1 MSSDSISRREFGKL
15 AVVGLGSI
23 LIPPMAGLH
32 GFRPSTKLSE
42 FPQAERLGRVLAGR
56 VPIKKR
62 PDIDSP
68 DVGTLYEDDV
78 VVWLREVV
86 GSRPLWNSQRFIET
100 PDGYLYAANIQPVK
114 NLPNQPLE
122 QLPEAN
128 KNGGMWV
135 EVSVPYADLTL
146 DNPPARSPWL
156 KGNLHPRVYYSQI
169 LWVDQIKNDSSGQ
182 IQYRVKELYGS
193 YGDIFWVQGAA
204 LRPLQPEEFTPI
216 HPEVEDKTVVVDV
229 TYQTLSCY
237 EGKDEIYFTR
247 VSTGDKFDAQGNP
260 VDKWSTPV
268 GPHHIWR
275 KMVSVHMSGGTTGGG
290 YDLPGIGWTSLFS
303 GNGVAIHSTFWH
315 NNFGVPMSH
324 GCVNARPHDAEFV
337 FRWTAPTVPADTGDV
352 TISGTTSTEVVVIE
366 G

>member
-1 MSSDSISRREFGKL
+1 MPPDSISRREFCKV
-15 AVVGLGSI
+15 AMVGLGGF
-23 LIPPMAGLH
+23 LFPNVAGNPGVH
-32 GFRPSTKLSE
+32 WVARQAE
-42 FPQAERLGRVLAGR
+42 FPQAERLGRICAGN
-56 VPIKKR
+56 VPLKKR
-62 PDIDSP
+62 PDMESP
-68 DVGTLYEDDV
+68 DVSTLYEDDV
-78 VVWLREVV
+78 IVWLREVV

-100 PDGYLYAANIQPVK
+100 PDGFLYAANIQPVR

-122 QLPEAN
+122 ELPGTNNE
-128 KNGGMWV
+128 GMWV

-146 DNPPARSPWL
+146 DNPPPRSPWL

-169 LWVDQIKNDSSGQ
+169 LWVDQIKKDPGGQ
-182 IQYRVKELYGS
+182 IWYRVKELYGS
-193 YGDIFWVQGAA
+193 YGDIFWVPGEA
-204 LRPLQPEEFTPI
+204 LRPLSADDFEPI
-216 HPEVEDKTVVVDV
+216 HPEIEDKTVVVDV

-237 EGKDEIYFTR
+237 EGKDEIYFAR
-247 VSTGDKFDAQGNP
+247 VSTGAKFDAQGNP
-260 VDKWSTPV
+260 VEKWSTPV

-324 GCVNARPHDAEFV
+324 GCVNARPQDAEFV
-337 FRWTAPTVPADTGDV
+337 FRWTAPTAPADTGDV
-352 TISGTTSTEVVVIE
+352 TISGTASTQVVVVE

>member
-1 MSSDSISRREFGKL
+1 MPPDTITRREFCKISAL
-15 AVVGLGSI
+15 SLGS
-23 LIPPMAGLH
+23 LFIPGALEAGIFLPMRL
-32 GFRPSTKLSE
+32 LDD
-42 FPQAERLGRVLAGR
+42 FPQAERLGRVCAGK
-56 VPIKKR
+56 VPLKQR
-62 PDIDSP
+62 PDMDSP
-68 DVGTLYEDDV
+68 DVGALFEDDV
-78 VVWLREVV
+78 VAWLREVV
-86 GSRPLWNSQRFIET
+86 GSRPLWNSQRFIDT
-100 PDGYLYAANIQPVK
+100 PDGYLYSPNIQPVQ
-114 NLPNQPLE
+114 NLPNQTLE
-122 QLPEAN
+122 ELPPSNPA
-128 KNGGMWV
+128 GIWV

-146 DNPPARSPWL
+146 YNPPPRSPWL

-169 LWVDQIKNDSSGQ
+169 LWVDQIKKDASGQ
-182 IQYRVKELYGS
+182 IYYRVKELYGT
-193 YGDIFWVQGAA
+193 YGDIFWVAGEA
-204 LRPLQPEEFTPI
+204 LRPLAAEEFAPI

-229 TYQTLSCY
+229 THQTLSCF

-247 VSTGDKFDAQGNP
+247 VSTGAKFDAQGNP

-324 GCVNARPHDAEFV
+324 GCVNARPQDAAFV
-337 FRWTAPTVPADTGDV
+337 FRWTAPTAPEITGDITV
-352 TISGTTSTEVVVIE
+352 SGTASTKVVVVE

>member
-1 MSSDSISRREFGKL
+1 MSLDAISRREFCKIMTF
-15 AVVGLGSI
+15 GLGGV
-23 LIPPMAGLH
+23 LLPGVMG
-32 GFRPSTKLSE
+32 GWDKLTFGRLPD
-42 FPQAERLGRVLAGR
+42 FPQAERLGRVCAGN
-56 VPIKKR
+56 VPLKQR
-62 PDIDSP
+62 PDMESP

-78 VVWLREVV
+78 VAWLSEVV
-86 GSRPLWNSQRFIET
+86 GSRPLWNSQRFVET
-100 PDGYLYAANIQPVK
+100 PDGYLYAPNIQPVR

-122 QLPEAN
+122 ELPASN
-128 KNGGMWV
+128 PSGMWV
-135 EVSVPYADLTL
+135 EVSVPYADLIL
-146 DNPPARSPWL
+146 DNPPPRSPWL

-169 LWVDQIKNDSSGQ
+169 LWVDQIKKDSGRQ
-182 IQYRVKELYGS
+182 IWYRVKELYGT
-193 YGDIFWVQGAA
+193 YGDIFWVPGEA
-204 LRPLQPEEFTPI
+204 LRPLPADEFAPI
-216 HPEVEDKTVVVDV
+216 HPDVTDKTVVVDV
-229 TYQTLSCY
+229 THQTLSCL

-247 VSTGDKFDAQGNP
+247 VSTGAKFDAEGNA

-324 GCVNARPHDAEFV
+324 GCVNARPQDAEFV
-337 FRWTAPTVPADTGDV
+337 FRWTAPTAPEDTGDITV
-352 TISGTTSTEVVVIE
+352 SGTSSTKVVVVE

>member
-1 MSSDSISRREFGKL
+1 MSLDSISRGEFCK
-15 AVVGLGSI
+15 VMTFGLGSI
-23 LIPPMAGLH
+23 LIPGVLDGWDKSPAA
-32 GFRPSTKLSE
+32 RLSD
-42 FPQAERLGRVLAGR
+42 FPQADRLGRVCAGM
-56 VPIKKR
+56 VPLKQR
-62 PDIDSP
+62 PDMESP

-78 VVWLREVV
+78 VAWLSEVV
-86 GSRPLWNSQRFIET
+86 GSRPLWNSQRFVET
-100 PDGYLYAANIQPVK
+100 PDGFLYAPNIQPVR

-122 QLPEAN
+122 ELPSSNLA
-128 KNGGMWV
+128 GIWV

-146 DNPPARSPWL
+146 DNPPPRSPWL

-169 LWVDQIKNDSSGQ
+169 LWVDQIKKDSVGQ
-182 IQYRVKELYGS
+182 IWYRVKELYGT
-193 YGDIFWVQGAA
+193 YGDIFWVPGEA
-204 LRPLQPEEFTPI
+204 LRPLSADEFAPI
-216 HPEVEDKTVVVDV
+216 HPEVEDKKVVVDV
-229 TYQTLSCY
+229 THQTLSCF

-247 VSTGDKFDAQGNP
+247 VSTGAKFDAQGNP

-303 GNGVAIHSTFWH
+303 GNGVAIHATFWH

-324 GCVNARPHDAEFV
+324 GCVNARPQDAEFV
-337 FRWTAPTVPADTGDV
+337 FRWTAPATPEDPGDITV
-352 TISGTTSTEVVVIE
+352 SGTASTQVVVVE

>member
-1 MSSDSISRREFGKL
+1 MSPDSISRREFCKV
-15 AVVGLGSI
+15 AMVGFGGL
-23 LIPPMAGLH
+23 LLPNMAEIPGVH
-32 GFRPSTKLSE
+32 LSASQAK
-42 FPQAERLGRVLAGR
+42 FPQAERLGRVCAGN
-56 VPIKKR
+56 VPLKKR
-62 PDIDSP
+62 PDMESP
-68 DVGTLYEDDV
+68 DVGTLYEDDII
-78 VVWLREVV
+78 VWLREVV

-100 PDGYLYAANIQPVK
+100 PDGYLYAANIQPVR

-122 QLPEAN
+122 ELPATN
-128 KNGGMWV
+128 IKGMWV

-146 DNPPARSPWL
+146 DNPPPRSPWL

-169 LWVDQIKNDSSGQ
+169 LWVDQVKKDLGGQ
-182 IQYRVKELYGS
+182 IWYRVKELYGS
-193 YGDIFWVQGAA
+193 YGDIFWVPGEA
-204 LRPLQPEEFTPI
+204 LRPLSADEFEPI

-237 EGKDEIYFTR
+237 EGKDEIYFAR
-247 VSTGDKFDAQGNP
+247 VSTGAKFDAQGNP

-324 GCVNARPHDAEFV
+324 GCVNARPQDAEFV

-352 TISGTTSTEVVVIE
+352 TISGTASTPVVVIE